1 VLQRFRHVL
10 VIVLVVLG
18 SALVVAACGSGDD
31 GGSGAGAAGTEGKA
45 AEAIPADSLF
55 FTSVNIDAD
64 SDAWKQL
71 TEVGSRFPG
80 WAQVVQ
86 EFNTSLNET
95 SEDGTSWSADIQPWL
110 GGEAGIAVTEL
121 DVTQPSSPEPVVV
134 GYVESKDDA
143 KAAAV
148 ITKTEGVKPLA
159 DYKGYKRWGMDD
171 DGFAAIG
178 KNAVLI
184 GTSEAVLQ
192 EAIDTREG
200 GGSSLADAQAFKDTL
215 KELPEDNLGVIYVD
229 GPKLAQLVALAAQ
242 SAPQLPTTD
251 EDGSGGAQA
260 QQQQIAQAL
269 DQLRVL
275 KSIGMSFGADDGGF
289 RFRTATIMDEE
300 RAKTLGIATED
311 FEPSLTGRV
320 PATTLAYFGFQNL
333 GPMLKTTLDGLT
345 GQSPQVAQAIAAIE
359 AMTGAK
365 FDSEVVPL
373 LSGEHALYVAPGNP
387 GPIPAVGLLLKP
399 TDATQGAATIRK
411 LTDALVRELSA
422 SGSEPGINV
431 EDIPNGQRFSG
442 EALSGLSVVWRQSGD
457 VIAVSNDAT
466 AGDEPGESLADSDK
480 WKSLKESAGVGD
492 DVSALAYVDIP
503 GILDAVRA
511 AGAGAEIDSDPNVA
525 ANIKPLGGLAMWGDS
540 KDGGIT
546 TADVYLEVRAA
557 G

>member
-1 VLQRFRHVL
+1 VLQRFRLLLVL
-10 VIVLVVLG
+10 AIVVLG
-18 SALVVAACGSGDD
+18 SALVAACGSGDD
-31 GGSGAGAAGTEGKA
+31 GGGSSAGAAGTDGKA

-55 FTSVNIDAD
+55 FTSVNIDSS

-80 WAQVVQ
+80 WAQIVQ

-110 GGEAGIAVTEL
+110 GGEAGIAVTSL
-121 DVTQPSSPEPVVV
+121 DLSQPSSPEPVVV

-192 EAIDTREG
+192 QAIDTREG
-200 GGSSLADAQAFKDTL
+200 GGAALADAQSFKDTL
-215 KELPEDNLGVIYVD
+215 QELPEDNLGVVYVD

-242 SAPQLPTTD
+242 AAPLPATGD
-251 EDGSGGAQA
+251 DGAGAA
-260 QQQQIAQAL
+260 QQQQLTQAL

-275 KSIGMSFGADDGGF
+275 KSVGMSFGADDGGF
-289 RFRTATIMDEE
+289 RFRTATIVDEE
-300 RAKTLGIATED
+300 RAKTLGILTED

-333 GPMLKTTLDGLT
+333 GPMLKTALDGLT
-345 GQSPQVAQAIAAIE
+345 GQSPQVAQAIGAIE
-359 AMTGAK
+359 AMTGAN
-365 FDSEVVPL
+365 FDTEVVPL

-399 TDATQGAATIRK
+399 TDAAQGAATLRK
-411 LTDALVRELSA
+411 LTAALVRELGA
-422 SGSEPGINV
+422 SGEDAGVNV

-466 AGDEPGESLADSDK
+466 AGDEPAESLADSDK
-480 WKSLKESAGVGD
+480 WKDLKKSAGVGD
-492 DVSALAYVDIP
+492 DVAALAYVDIP
-503 GILDAVRA
+503 GTLDALRA

-540 KDGGIT
+540 KDGGIS
-546 TADVYLEVRAA
+546 TADVYLEVRPA